1 MDKLWHL
8 IKGEIFR
15 LLRYKIIFFSVLVS
29 AIWVLIIALS
39 DTDAAVSLVP
49 FLVLMDA
56 GLMSIILMG
65 SSYFLEKQEGTMQ
78 SLLVSPVSLVNVLL
92 AKIISALFMA
102 LLSFV
107 IVIGATYI
115 FHDFSASV
123 FLLLLYTLL
132 VVLSHTAIGYVIT
145 LYSKDF
151 MQMLVR
157 YMVIVIIFIIPMLLV
172 GLYIIPKSWD
182 FIVLISPTYSGQ
194 VLFLSAINQTIET
207 WKIILAAFYLFLLAA
222 TLFPLVVFKKFQQ
235 VALEG

>member
-1 MDKLWHL
+1 MNKLWHL
-8 IKGEIFR
+8 VKGEIFR
-15 LLRYKIIFFSVLVS
+15 LFRYKIVFFSVLVS
-29 AIWVLIIALS
+29 AIWALIIAL
-39 DTDAAVSLVP
+39 TDNEAAVSLVP

-65 SSYFLEKQEGTMQ
+65 SSYFLEKQEGTMH
-78 SLLVSPVSLVNVLL
+78 SLLVSPVAIFNVLL

-115 FHDFSASV
+115 FHDFQASV

-132 VVLSHTAIGYVIT
+132 VVLSHTAIGYVVT
-145 LYSKDF
+145 LYSRDF

-157 YMVIVIIFIIPMLLV
+157 YIGMVMIFVIPMLLV
-172 GLYIIPKSWD
+172 GLNIIPKSWD
-182 FIVLISPTYSGQ
+182 FVVLISPTYSGQ
-194 VLFLSAINQTIET
+194 ILFMSTINQTIET
-207 WKIILAAFYLFLLAA
+207 WKIILAALYLVFITA
-222 TLFPLVVFKKFQQ
+222 TLYPLVVLKKFQQ

>member
-1 MDKLWHL
+1 M
-8 IKGEIFR
+8 
-15 LLRYKIIFFSVLVS
+15 LRYKIVFFSVLVS
-29 AIWVLIIALS
+29 AIWGLIIALT
-39 DTDAAVSLVP
+39 DNDAALSLVP

-65 SSYFLEKQEGTMQ
+65 SSYFLEKQEGTMN
-78 SLLVSPVSLVNVLL
+78 SLLVSPVAIVNVLL

-102 LLSFV
+102 LLSFI
-107 IVIGATYI
+107 IVIGAAYI

-123 FLLLLYTLL
+123 LLLLLYTVL

-157 YMVIVIIFIIPMLLV
+157 YIGMVIIFIVPMLLV
-172 GLYIIPKSWD
+172 GLNIIPKSLD
-182 FIVLISPTYSGQ
+182 FVVLISPTYSGQ
-194 VLFLSAINQTIET
+194 ILFLSTVNQTIET
-207 WKIILAAFYLFLLAA
+207 WKIIIAALYLVFITA
-222 TLFPLVVFKKFQQ
+222 TLYPLVVFKKFQQ